1 MHSTQQSKGDLQE
14 ITQEDNNMRTVL
26 VSVSDKSGL
35 TEFLKKLEKFDS
47 LRIIGTSSTTAF
59 LLENG
64 FQCMKVE
71 ELTKFPEILGGRVK
85 TLHPKVLAGVL
96 SRPSKED
103 RSCLQELDILEIDYV
118 VCNLYPFEKK
128 LQERL
133 PESEMIEHID
143 VGGVTL
149 LRAAAKNYE
158 RVAII
163 SDPAQ
168 YDFVIEQMEAASGQ
182 LTSEDR
188 RRLAFA
194 AFKRTADYDRAIAIY
209 LGRLA
214 EGEAQREHDLPAD
227 LTLNLSVHQSLRY
240 GENPHQS
247 AAWYAPPAVNS
258 AAAQS
263 FPPFEQLQ
271 GKELSFN
278 NIVDVYALLRILRE
292 LQSSKQNGVCIIKHN
307 NPCGV
312 AVDDDL
318 SRAFERAYDCD
329 PVSAFGGIY
338 GFTRPIDAKLAERIV
353 RDFVEIVAAPEFTP
367 DAMPHFAKKKNLRVL
382 KLTGNALAEPAIDT
396 LQFKDLADFG
406 FLVSRDNEPP
416 ARAESFKTVTK
427 TQLDP
432 SYLQDV
438 QFAWSVVKHL
448 TSNAIFVARHGV
460 SLGIGIGQTNRVGSV
475 KIALTQAGEKA
486 RGAVLSSDAFF
497 PNIDNI
503 QAAAQAGIKV
513 IVQPGGSI
521 KDDEVIAECD
531 RQGINMLFT
540 GQRRF
545 KH

>member
-1 MHSTQQSKGDLQE
+1 
-14 ITQEDNNMRTVL
+14 MRTVL

-35 TEFLKKLEKFDS
+35 TEFLKRLEKFDS
-47 LRIIGTSSTTAF
+47 LRIIGTSSTAAF

-96 SRPSKED
+96 ARPSKED
-103 RSCLQELDILEIDYV
+103 RSCLAELDILEIDFV
-118 VCNLYPFEKK
+118 VVNLYPFEKK
-128 LQERL
+128 LEEKL
-133 PESEMIEHID
+133 PEAEMIEQID

-158 RVAII
+158 RVAVL

-168 YDFVIEQMEAASGQ
+168 YTTVIEQMNAGKGQ
-182 LTSEDR
+182 LSHKDR
-188 RRLAFA
+188 RQLAFA
-194 AFKRTADYDRAIAIY
+194 AFKRTADYDRAISGY
-209 LGRLA
+209 LGRISESEPAA
-214 EGEAQREHDLPAD
+214 ELQLPSQ
-227 LTLNLSVHQSLRY
+227 LTLNLSVHQPLRY
-240 GENPHQS
+240 GENPHQV
-247 AAWYAPPAVNS
+247 AAWYAPPAVN
-258 AAAQS
+258 ALAAQN
-263 FPPFEQLQ
+263 FPPFEQSQ

-292 LQSSKQNGVCIIKHN
+292 LSNETGVCIIKHN

-318 SRAFERAYDCD
+318 STAFEKSYDRD
-329 PVSAFGGIY
+329 PISAFGGIY
-338 GFTRPIDAKLAERIV
+338 GFTRTVDAKLAERIV
-353 RDFVEIVAAPEFTP
+353 RDFVEIVAAPAFTE
-367 DAMPHFAKKKNLRVL
+367 DALRIFAKKKNLRVL
-382 KLTGNALAEPAIDT
+382 TLVNSALAQPSIDVF
-396 LQFKDLADFG
+396 QFKDLADFG
-406 FLVSRDNEPP
+406 FLVSRDVEAP
-416 ARAESFKTVTK
+416 ATVDTFKTVTK
-427 TQLDP
+427 TLLDP
-432 SYLQDV
+432 AYKKDV

-475 KIALTQAGEKA
+475 KIALTQAGDKA
-486 RGAVLSSDAFF
+486 KGAVLTSDAFF

-503 QAAAQAGIKV
+503 EVAADAGIKV

-521 KDDEVIAECD
+521 KDDEVIAACNKH
-531 RQGINMLFT
+531 GITMLFT
-540 GQRRF
+540 GQRCF